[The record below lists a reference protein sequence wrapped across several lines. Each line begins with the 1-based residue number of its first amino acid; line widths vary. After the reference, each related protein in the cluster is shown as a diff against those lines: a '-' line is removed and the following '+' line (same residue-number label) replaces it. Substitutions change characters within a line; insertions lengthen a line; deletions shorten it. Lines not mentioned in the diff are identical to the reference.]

1 MPHKKRYSRR
11 QYLKSS
17 AALAS
22 FAAIAGCTSNGD
34 DGSDESDGSNG
45 SDGDGGEDGSGDGS
59 SGGTTGGGSETIKIG
74 ALFPLAPPLQQLATQ
89 GKRGMQIATERINNN
104 GGIDGNDVEVI
115 YENTQADPDTG
126 LQKARRL
133 VENENVDMLYGGIV
147 SSTALAVT
155 EYANRRQVPYFT
167 NASADPLTGES
178 CKKSTFVLNP
188 SEAMR
193 GRALGPSIL
202 ERSGTKG
209 WMHIFDYAWGHSVN
223 KAWSAALE
231 AQDQTVDIVDTTK
244 SPLSATDFSD
254 SITQIA
260 SADVD
265 WAILGLGGAALAA
278 FLKQASQYDLQDS
291 VDIYGPEAVQSA
303 RRDGGD
309 TIRGMITH
317 GRYSPHYDTEPN
329 NAFVQAFTEEHELPP
344 NQNAKDAWEGIHFY
358 KAAVEEN
365 GSKSFGD
372 VTAAAEEVTIDSLM
386 GSLSMRDCDHRC
398 VRPMHVAEVGE
409 NDEWG
414 VPRFNILETVPA
426 EQVME
431 SCEQT
436 TCSF

>member
-1 MPHKKRYSRR
+1 MPHKERHSRR

-22 FAAIAGCTSNGD
+22 LAAVAGCTGDGD
-34 DGSDESDGSNG
+34 DGSGGNDEGNG
-45 SDGDGGEDGSGDGS
+45 NSS
-59 SGGTTGGGSETIKIG
+59 SGGNTESGGGTIKVG

-89 GKRGMQIATERINNN
+89 GKRGMQITTEQINNN

-115 YENTQADPDTG
+115 YENTQADPSTG
-126 LQKARRL
+126 IQKARRL

-155 EYANRRQVPYFT
+155 EYASRRNVPYFT
-167 NASADPLTGES
+167 NASADPLTGEK
-178 CKKSTFVLNP
+178 CQKSTFVLNP

-193 GRALGPSIL
+193 GRAIAPKIL
-202 ERSGTKG
+202 ERSGSKG
-209 WMHIFDYAWGHSVN
+209 WIHIFDYAWGESVN
-223 KAWSAALE
+223 RAWSAALE
-231 AQDQTVDIVDTTK
+231 AQDQSVNIVDTTR
-244 SPLSATDFSD
+244 SPLTATDFSD

-265 WAILGLGGAALAA
+265 WAILGVGGAALTA
-278 FLKQASQYDLQDS
+278 FLKQASQYGLQDS
-291 VDIYGPEAVQSA
+291 VDLYGPEAVQSA
-303 RRDGGD
+303 RRDSGD
-309 TIRGMITH
+309 AIRGMVTH

-329 NAFVQAFTEEHELPP
+329 NTFVQAFTDEHELPP
-344 NQNAKDAWEGIHFY
+344 NQNAKDAWEGLHLY

-372 VTAAAEEVTIDSLM
+372 VTSAAEEVTIDSLM
-386 GSLSMRDCDHRC
+386 GPLSMRDCDHRC
-398 VRPMHVAEVGE
+398 VRPMHVAEGGE

-414 VPRFNILETVPA
+414 IPRFDILETVPA

-431 SCEQT
+431 SCDET